1 MKVLKKIGKIFLK
14 TLMWILIVLVLLIV
28 AIYIPFV
35 QDALVPVVL
44 DKVSESTG
52 MQISVDKFRLRF
64 PLDVEVNGALV
75 VEATGDTMIRA
86 AHARVDVSVFPLFSK
101 VIEANDLTAR
111 GAFYRLGQPDSTLYL
126 KADVDSFDLDKV
138 SVALGDG

>member
-111 GAFYRLGQPDSTLYL
+111 
-126 KADVDSFDLDKV
+126 
-138 SVALGDG
+138 